1 MQIIEIKTL
10 IDITSTGVNRHKTDS
25 DKEFN
30 QQKNYVTL
38 LQCIGLRA
46 IIDYQE
52 SPVSETIELKESKF
66 GSKYKGKHRVWTFRF
81 TTDRL
86 DSFVDDEGNSM
97 GLLTADLHEVPVI
110 KNLDETINISK
121 AVFDLSDPS
130 WKNTIITSIHGVS
143 EN

>member
-10 IDITSTGVNRHKTDS
+10 LDITKTGVNRHKVDS

-30 QQKNYVTL
+30 QQKNYITL
-38 LQCIGLRA
+38 LQCIGLRS

-52 SPVSETIELKESKF
+52 TPVSETIELKEAKF

-86 DSFVDDEGNSM
+86 DSFVDDEGNPL
-97 GLLTADLHEVPVI
+97 GLLATDLQGVPVI

-121 AVFDLSDPS
+121 AVFDLSDLN